1 MRITW
6 LGHSSFLLEDDKHK
20 ILIDPFVSGNPS
32 FPKERAG
39 SLDDVTHILL
49 THGHGDH
56 LGDAIKIAKRTK
68 ATVVAIFELAQHIIA
83 QGVDADRVIDM
94 NIGGSVDLAGVRV
107 AMVQATHSNSI
118 QKGDVFAYGGCP
130 AGFVIAMGG
139 EVIYHAGD
147 TGLFGDMKL
156 IQDFY
161 KPTVGLLP
169 IGDHY
174 TMGPEAAAYACNE
187 LLDLKTV
194 VPMHFD
200 TFPLLTGK
208 AEAFKSLIRRGQ
220 VVVVK
225 PGQVWDASE
234 RK

>member
-1 MRITW
+1 M
-6 LGHSSFLLEDDKHK
+6 L
-20 ILIDPFVSGNPS
+20 N
-32 FPKERAG
+32 
-39 SLDDVTHILL
+39 DVTHILL

-56 LGDAIKIAKRTK
+56 LGDAIKIAQQTQ
-68 ATVVAIFELAQHIIA
+68 ATVVAVFELAQHVIA
-83 QGVDADRVIDM
+83 QGVDANRVIDM
-94 NIGGSVDLAGVRV
+94 NIGGGIHLGGVRV

-118 QKGDVFAYGGCP
+118 LQGDAFAYGGCA

-139 EVIYHAGD
+139 EVVYHAGD

-161 KPTVGLLP
+161 KPTIGLLP
-169 IGDHY
+169 IGDRY

-194 VPMHFD
+194 IPMHFD

-208 AEAFKSLIRRGQ
+208 ADTFKSLVRRGQ
-220 VVVVK
+220 VVVLR
-225 PGQVWDASE
+225 PGAFWSSDIVV
-234 RK
+234 